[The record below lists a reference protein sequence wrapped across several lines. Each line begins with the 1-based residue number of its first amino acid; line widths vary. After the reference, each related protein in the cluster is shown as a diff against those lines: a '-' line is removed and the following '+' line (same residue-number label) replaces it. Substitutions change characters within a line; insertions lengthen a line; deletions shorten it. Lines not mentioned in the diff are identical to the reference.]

1 MNRQRQPSRRS
12 GTLSAFVGAQ
22 KRELRHFAT
31 ELIAVRGLFPL
42 LMKPRN
48 GGQWTASERDE
59 LLLQLRRLSRLS
71 PTLIFLLLPGS
82 ALLLP
87 AYAWWLDRRRGV
99 REETAD
105 NRPASASP
113 DSLRP

>member
-1 MNRQRQPSRRS
+1 MIRHHQSPRRS
-12 GTLSAFVGAQ
+12 GALSAFVGAQ

-48 GGQWTASERDE
+48 GGQWTAAERDE

-71 PTLIFLLLPGS
+71 PTLIFMLLPGS

-87 AYAWWLDRRRGV
+87 TYAWWLDRRRGV
-99 REETAD
+99 RETAD
-105 NRPASASP
+105 NRPASVSP